1 MSDNTL
7 ERANFIA
14 VRAQSLQAD
23 IERSAK
29 DFRNLATQE
38 KDGNLSGRS
47 GTGAIYAV
55 LMQKADELDA
65 IRQVVDNKSAIIEET
80 FQLGNTRFD
89 YYQGIRNIHPDLFWS
104 LNCFKGS
111 DSDGFFCLNEI
122 QNGPIIIKLLKYLP
136 FPII

>member
-14 VRAQSLQAD
+14 VRAQSLQAG

-47 GTGAIYAV
+47 GTGVIYAM

-65 IRQVVDNKSAIIEET
+65 IRQVVDNKSAIIEKT

-104 LNCFKGS
+104 LKFKQHMRQEQMGNA
-111 DSDGFFCLNEI
+111 FYQQLAMPLMETA
-122 QNGPIIIKLLKYLP
+122 P
-136 FPII
+136 